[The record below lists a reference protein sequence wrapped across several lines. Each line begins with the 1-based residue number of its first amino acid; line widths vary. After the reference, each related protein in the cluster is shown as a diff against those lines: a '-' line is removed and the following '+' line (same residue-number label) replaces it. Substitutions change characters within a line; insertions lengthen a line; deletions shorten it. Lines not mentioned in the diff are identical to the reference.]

1 MITNFIITWENNNN
15 NNDFPRF
22 QNELQQEIISQM
34 EQIGAKLINWYNLS
48 GFITKDNKCVY
59 FAYISNEIDI
69 SNTKCV
75 IIRNANNTKDYNSTS
90 NQYMTLKESLEKIIQ
105 ML

>member
-1 MITNFIITWENNNN
+1 MITNFIIKWDNIN

-22 QNELQQEIISQM
+22 QNELQQELAAQVAKM
-34 EQIGAKLINWYNLS
+34 GAKLVNWYNLS

-59 FAYISNEIDI
+59 FAYIGNEIDI
-69 SNTKCV
+69 SKTNCV
-75 IIRNANNTKDYNSTS
+75 IIRNADSTKDYNSTNS
-90 NQYMTLKESLEKIIQ
+90 QYMTLKQSLEKINQ